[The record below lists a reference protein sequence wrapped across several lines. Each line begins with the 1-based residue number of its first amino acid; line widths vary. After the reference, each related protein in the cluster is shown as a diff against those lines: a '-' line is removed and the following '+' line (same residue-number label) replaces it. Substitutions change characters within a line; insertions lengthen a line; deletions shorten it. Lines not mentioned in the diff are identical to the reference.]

1 MTHQWEAPR
10 KKVFGLRMP
19 RTVQALLCTA
29 LLSALFFSW
38 LWQAFRL
45 YSYPGLVPYND
56 EAGEL
61 FHLPLFTGLALL
73 AYGLRL
79 RFRFAE
85 PRAVPRIRH
94 PRSWEHAFTA
104 QACDAAADVDA
115 GCVDGYAGFQRI
127 FRMGTLRQLGRQ
139 RSCRDRGRHRR
150 LPHWSGALPVFRRPA
165 RPGPWPGEHRCADM
179 QLSCPVVPRAVLGD
193 SRVAFPRPV
202 RLAAFRVSLCLW

>member
-1 MTHQWEAPR
+1 MR
-10 KKVFGLRMP
+10 KGIFDPSVGSSAEEGFWP
-19 RTVQALLCTA
+19 SDARTVQALLCTA

-61 FHLPLFTGLALL
+61 FHRRCSRGRIACLRPPVAVPF
-73 AYGLRL
+73 YGTRV
-79 RFRFAE
+79 
-85 PRAVPRIRH
+85 VPRIRA
-94 PRSWEHAFTA
+94 PRSWEHAPTA

-150 LPHWSGALPVFRRPA
+150 LPHWSGALPVFREA
-165 RPGPWPGEHRCADM
+165 
-179 QLSCPVVPRAVLGD
+179 S
-193 SRVAFPRPV
+193 S
-202 RLAAFRVSLCLW
+202 S

>member
-1 MTHQWEAPR
+1 
-10 KKVFGLRMP
+10 MP
-19 RTVQALLCTA
+19 GTVQALLCTA

-61 FHLPLFTGLALL
+61 FHLPLLRGSHCLL
-73 AYGLRL
+73 TASGCGSVLRTKS
-79 RFRFAE
+79 
-85 PRAVPRIRH
+85 RAKDTCS
-94 PRSWEHAFTA
+94 RSWEHAPTA

-139 RSCRDRGRHRR
+139 RSCRG
-150 LPHWSGALPVFRRPA
+150 
-165 RPGPWPGEHRCADM
+165 
-179 QLSCPVVPRAVLGD
+179 
-193 SRVAFPRPV
+193 
-202 RLAAFRVSLCLW
+202 

>member
-1 MTHQWEAPR
+1 MR
-10 KKVFGLRMP
+10 KGIFDPSVGSSAEEGFWP
-19 RTVQALLCTA
+19 SDARTVQALLCTA

-85 PRAVPRIRH
+85 QEPC
-94 PRSWEHAFTA
+94 
-104 QACDAAADVDA
+104 Q
-115 GCVDGYAGFQRI
+115 GYV
-127 FRMGTLRQLGRQ
+127 
-139 RSCRDRGRHRR
+139 
-150 LPHWSGALPVFRRPA
+150 LPVLGA
-165 RPGPWPGEHRCADM
+165 RVYGAG
-179 QLSCPVVPRAVLGD
+179 L
-193 SRVAFPRPV
+193 
-202 RLAAFRVSLCLW
+202 